1 MVKQLLTLAAAA
13 MLSFSASAETL
24 DLSLDDLGSGWGATY
39 DAATK
44 TITYEGAWKGKGWWL
59 GDVDYSKYDEV
70 VVNFEKSEI
79 GVKLVVE
86 YVDETV
92 ASSENMVSAGS
103 VSVKCELNPEGSA
116 HVKQIY
122 LQNDAVGSLTLTS
135 AYLQN
140 AEVFDP
146 TKNVTLWEGT
156 EELKGWS
163 NSVTIANGDLKSAKI
178 VAEDKLGITYTA
190 AEEGGSFKVIYV
202 NDAWEWVL
210 LPAFGEY
217 PGVSAEWGTLWVN
230 APGSI
235 EVPLNEE
242 AVATLQGCR
251 EIKVQGDGVTL
262 TKVEIIRGSGVSAIT
277 DIEAGVENAP
287 VEYFN
292 LQGVR
297 VANPANGLFIRRQGN
312 EVKKV
317 LVK

>member
-13 MLSFSASAETL
+13 MLSFSASADTL
-24 DLSLDDLGSGWGATY
+24 ELSLEDLGSGWNATY

-44 TITYEGAWKGKGWWL
+44 TITYSEAWSGKGWWL

-156 EELKGWS
+156 EEAQRMEQLCD
-163 NSVTIANGDLKSAKI
+163 N
-178 VAEDKLGITYTA
+178 
-190 AEEGGSFKVIYV
+190 
-202 NDAWEWVL
+202 
-210 LPAFGEY
+210 
-217 PGVSAEWGTLWVN
+217 
-230 APGSI
+230 
-235 EVPLNEE
+235 
-242 AVATLQGCR
+242 
-251 EIKVQGDGVTL
+251 
-262 TKVEIIRGSGVSAIT
+262 
-277 DIEAGVENAP
+277 
-287 VEYFN
+287 
-292 LQGVR
+292 
-297 VANPANGLFIRRQGN
+297 RQR
-312 EVKKV
+312 
-317 LVK
+317 